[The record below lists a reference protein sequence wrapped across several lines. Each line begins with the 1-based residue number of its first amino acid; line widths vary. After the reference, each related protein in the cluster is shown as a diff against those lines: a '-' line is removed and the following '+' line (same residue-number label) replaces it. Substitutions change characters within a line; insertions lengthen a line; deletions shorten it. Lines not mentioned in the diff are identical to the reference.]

1 MRQKM
6 RDARL
11 LAHLT
16 ADEAAEKIGVHVNA
30 LLRWERGESD
40 PMGSN
45 LIALSRLYGCSPE
58 QLMELEDRH
67 AEPIAK

>member
-11 LAHLT
+11 MAHLT
-16 ADEAAEKIGVHVNA
+16 ADEAAKRIGVHVNA
-30 LLRWERGESD
+30 LLRWERGEAD

-45 LIALSRLYGCSPE
+45 LIALSKLYGVSPD
-58 QLMELEDRH
+58 ELLKECDG
-67 AEPIAK
+67 EVE

>member
-11 LAHLT
+11 MTHLT
-16 ADEAAEKIGVHVNA
+16 AEQAAEQIGVHVNA
-30 LLRWERGESD
+30 LLRWERGEAD

-45 LIALSRLYGCSPE
+45 LIALSKLYGVSPE
-58 QLMELEDRH
+58 SLLELSDRC
-67 AEPIAK
+67 ATVAK